1 MSWKSRCLRL
11 ERWLE
16 AASAGE
22 RPGLVIE
29 ETSSHQGKV
38 KDERAMKVFIAP
50 RATIRLVMEP
60 DHISEAT
67 VDNQRLEKMVQP
79 IPHTKVKVGGDVL
92 SE

>member
-50 RATIRLVMEP
+50 AFYYKIVWAYIVFLVLLM
-60 DHISEAT
+60 
-67 VDNQRLEKMVQP
+67 
-79 IPHTKVKVGGDVL
+79 
-92 SE
+92 